1 MNRLLTVL
9 FFFLVSLTH
18 SAYSQIELQ
27 KSFYIDSKSD
37 LDITKIQN
45 VEFTSFESD
54 LLRGFS
60 DDTVWVKLNIKTSI
74 LIAFLLR
81 VEPIH
86 SSCE

>member
-54 LLRGFS
+54 CCADSLMTLCG
-60 DDTVWVKLNIKTSI
+60 
-74 LIAFLLR
+74 
-81 VEPIH
+81 
-86 SSCE
+86 